1 MKIDFPDKS
10 YIEIVPSEQNHN
22 IIITI
27 VARDGENPLT
37 IIANSVELTK
47 EQFNLITKLDK

>member
-10 YIEIVPSEQNHN
+10 YIEIVPSEQNHK
-22 IIITI
+22 IMITI

-37 IIANSVELTK
+37 TIANSVELTK
-47 EQFNLITKLDK
+47 EQFDSLIVLDK